1 MFQRLDTLCP
11 RGRASQRWGE
21 DHTHTSAH
29 KGVSPGSSQMHDAF
43 NEELSDGRLTMTKV
57 SRSIH
62 PQKTGRRAGCIRE
75 QRTPSSPSM
84 TRLPTVKSGIVLALS
99 NGRLTMTRVSRSIRP
114 QKTGRRAGCTREQ
127 RTPSPSMTRLPTV
140 KSALFLPHTRAAHR
154 VSPLAFLCAH
164 ERVVLVVAATAPF
177 FGCSSCQNCRCR
189 TECTGIAFNS
199 R

>member
-1 MFQRLDTLCP
+1 VFQRLDTLVVSP
-11 RGRASQRWGE
+11 RKGKPKMGE
-21 DHTHTSAH
+21 DHTHTSAL

-43 NEELSDGRLTMTKV
+43 NEE
-57 SRSIH
+57 
-62 PQKTGRRAGCIRE
+62 
-75 QRTPSSPSM
+75 
-84 TRLPTVKSGIVLALS
+84 LS

-127 RTPSPSMTRLPTV
+127 QTPSPSMTRLPTV
-140 KSALFLPHTRAAHR
+140 KSALFLPHTRATHR